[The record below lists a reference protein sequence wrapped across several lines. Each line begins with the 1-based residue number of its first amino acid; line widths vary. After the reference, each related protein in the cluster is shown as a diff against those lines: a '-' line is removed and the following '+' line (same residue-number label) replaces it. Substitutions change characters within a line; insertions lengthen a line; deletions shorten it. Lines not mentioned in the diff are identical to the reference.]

1 VSNAVIIPENI
12 VALSHAVTVGSSDA
26 SASMAG
32 ANMASEK
39 PSKFWRSESN
49 WPTKCAVT
57 FYTQADTAFA
67 VNAFAIVGHNLK
79 RGDQYRI
86 WVKESSS
93 GATRPNGVT
102 LDNPTGTVAGLTTN
116 TTGTYADVDNGET
129 LTLGTFAGPSAGTEG
144 SPWSIGLSFPTP
156 AGIINGTDLQAFWIL
171 AAQTYPWPSK
181 LPTITVDLYESGVF
195 RQSLGTRT
203 IRATDTEGG
212 QVMCFPFDAA
222 NLSVSSGANIEVKIS
237 STPRSN
243 LSYVK
248 VYSVVLATDRD
259 ARAGDSGWLTYTP
272 FEGSGITYRPEV
284 DGPGN
289 VILYEFPTT
298 YNPYYVHLHIR
309 SSRSPTDY
317 VNTREVHPPTHNYVQ
332 VGCLV
337 IGEAWRPTINMS
349 YGKLAGVVDSSPRK
363 RTYGGGM
370 FGSRR
375 PTRRVVSLALGHAM
389 TTEAHTIL
397 DRVLW
402 RHGLMKPFVVS
413 TTPDDATQ
421 SKATTIFGHLR
432 NAENWLNVQP
442 DEGYENNFS
451 LEFEEV
457 L

>member
-1 VSNAVIIPENI
+1 
-12 VALSHAVTVGSSDA
+12 
-26 SASMAG
+26 
-32 ANMASEK
+32 
-39 PSKFWRSESN
+39 
-49 WPTKCAVT
+49 
-57 FYTQADTAFA
+57 
-67 VNAFAIVGHNLK
+67 
-79 RGDQYRI
+79 
-86 WVKESSS
+86 
-93 GATRPNGVT
+93 VT

-203 IRATDTEGG
+203 IRAADTEGG

-309 SSRSPTDY
+309 SSRSRIETSKKQSAGKRSWPSWVRKY
-317 VNTREVHPPTHNYVQ
+317 EESKRSRAMEFLRSGGACRIRRLRGGVARSGKNGWIEKPPASKSSGVSSASASSCSLSNT
-332 VGCLV
+332 
-337 IGEAWRPTINMS
+337 
-349 YGKLAGVVDSSPRK
+349 SS
-363 RTYGGGM
+363 T
-370 FGSRR
+370 GSG
-375 PTRRVVSLALGHAM
+375 S
-389 TTEAHTIL
+389 
-397 DRVLW
+397 
-402 RHGLMKPFVVS
+402 
-413 TTPDDATQ
+413 
-421 SKATTIFGHLR
+421 
-432 NAENWLNVQP
+432 
-442 DEGYENNFS
+442 
-451 LEFEEV
+451 
-457 L
+457 